1 MSFPPTDAGSGCRRA
16 PPWQHPA
23 PRAPHTRH
31 SRDCGRG
38 RAPTPFRPL
47 LTRGTRP
54 GRSLGADPT
63 RTAAR
68 PSCFPPGEAPLEDA
82 PRGNAREG
90 ARRSARAEAGG
101 ARFPPPGPRGAAAR
115 VPAEAQLCAR
125 AAALPAR
132 RGCDRRALRM
142 REREVRGAREDE
154 ASRLRRRERDPRR
167 LAGAGAQRRGAAGP
181 SQSRQLGAVGRRHRR
196 LPSGLP
202 PASALRPQ
210 PRGHRPPSCRPQPPA
225 LRCVRRP
232 GPAGPW
238 VGGPRRAWRAAQRGV
253 ATSPGGWASRG
264 RWRRRVFR
272 RRLVKVG
279 AVTGARGN
287 TETH

>member
-1 MSFPPTDAGSGCRRA
+1 MGTHVRA
-16 PPWQHPA
+16 PAA
-23 PRAPHTRH
+23 PRALRP
-31 SRDCGRG
+31 GRG
-38 RAPTPFRPL
+38 RW
-47 LTRGTRP
+47 
-54 GRSLGADPT
+54 S
-63 RTAAR
+63 
-68 PSCFPPGEAPLEDA
+68 
-82 PRGNAREG
+82 
-90 ARRSARAEAGG
+90 
-101 ARFPPPGPRGAAAR
+101 
-115 VPAEAQLCAR
+115 
-125 AAALPAR
+125 ALPAAGPTR
-132 RGCDRRALRM
+132 SSGPGAGRGPAVRTGRGPSGPARM
-142 REREVRGAREDE
+142 RPARTAHARARGARREVRGAREDE

-196 LPSGLP
+196 RLPSGLP

-210 PRGHRPPSCRPQPPA
+210 PCGHRPPSCRPQPPA

-232 GPAGPW
+232 GPACPW

-253 ATSPGGWASRG
+253 ATSPGGWASRS